1 MVLAW
6 SWLGSVFLVG
16 AGLLRDGCVCGLGL
30 GLRVGRGLGGCCE
43 ELRVLGVV
51 LEDVIVMAVM
61 DSAWLVSVADASSW
75 SRKWELRLYQWSE
88 R

>member
-1 MVLAW
+1 MRVGVVLAW

-16 AGLLRDGCVCGLGL
+16 AGLLRDGCVLGL
-30 GLRVGRGLGGCCE
+30 ELRVRRGLGGCRE

-61 DSAWLVSVADASSW
+61 ESARLVSVADASSW
-75 SRKWELRLYQWSE
+75 
-88 R
+88 